1 MFSFIWGFFIFCNSL
16 VLIDYLTK
24 QGFFL
29 ALESVSQHVTLIYL
43 KCTHGLSDA
52 KVFLVYEKS
61 ALFSSVGTG
70 LLHRPYVII
79 GANNRHQKNPVL
91 ALEHF

>member
-1 MFSFIWGFFIFCNSL
+1 MP
-16 VLIDYLTK
+16 
-24 QGFFL
+24 
-29 ALESVSQHVTLIYL
+29 HR
-43 KCTHGLSDA
+43 LSDA
-52 KVFLVYEKS
+52 KKYLVHGFT
-61 ALFSSVGTG
+61 ALFPGVGTG

>member
-1 MFSFIWGFFIFCNSL
+1 MLNSSNNA
-16 VLIDYLTK
+16 K
-24 QGFFL
+24 
-29 ALESVSQHVTLIYL
+29 AHR
-43 KCTHGLSDA
+43 LSDA
-52 KVFLVYEKS
+52 KNYLVHGFT
-61 ALFSSVGTG
+61 ALFAGVGTG

>member
-1 MFSFIWGFFIFCNSL
+1 MNVFFGTFVTFGRRSVYNIVFEQERYPSYLQLLLHLRCNS
-16 VLIDYLTK
+16 
-24 QGFFL
+24 
-29 ALESVSQHVTLIYL
+29 HR
-43 KCTHGLSDA
+43 LSDA
-52 KVFLVYEKS
+52 KNYLVHGFT
-61 ALFSSVGTG
+61 ALFAGVGTG

>member
-1 MFSFIWGFFIFCNSL
+1 M
-16 VLIDYLTK
+16 T
-24 QGFFL
+24 
-29 ALESVSQHVTLIYL
+29 
-43 KCTHGLSDA
+43 THRLSDA
-52 KVFLVYEKS
+52 KNYLVHGFT
-61 ALFSSVGTG
+61 ALFAGVGTG